1 MAQAYGAAQP
11 IVDLAVNVR
20 DKAQRFLGN
29 SKPTEKR
36 DTSWHDSMVRTANE
50 SFRKAAVK
58 PSAKTRPA
66 KRKTAPTR
74 KEKAS
79 GR

>member
-1 MAQAYGAAQP
+1 MAQEDGLVGGARR
-11 IVDLAVNVR
+11 LG
-20 DKAQRFLGN
+20 QRVKDAIM
-29 SKPTEKR
+29 SIPTPQRKQ
-36 DTSWHDSMVRTANE
+36 DTSWHDSMVRKANE

-58 PSAKTRPA
+58 PAAKTRPA